1 MQTLSKEQRMLARK
15 NAASYEKVGVKTMAF
30 AVALLL
36 IAVILMFVPSVNNKS
51 EGITANAFSMN
62 VDYKLFS
69 STAATTSDEELKYS
83 DAYFSIKSAVEQ
95 EKTASDDGKLNLTYT
110 RVKKDIT
117 SITTNNPNMIFAIIG
132 IALLVGA
139 VALIISNPLKNK
151 VMLYISLGLNLLAIV
166 FIVMSTVKTAEYTLG
181 AVDYLIAGL
190 EVLLVAGIMYLNA
203 FQYIKGYGK
212 YGFTFVVPFFLTFL
226 IFQLYPIIF
235 TFRTSLTDAA
245 GWSKVLDNK
254 VIGFDNFAKLFDF
267 ETEIASNFWES
278 LGNTVIMW
286 MWNFVPQI
294 AMALI
299 LASWFTDTRMR
310 LKFQGGFKVLIFMP
324 NIITAATI
332 GILFM
337 SLFDYPVSPVNT
349 LLQQF
354 GLTNE
359 SIRFFRNVD
368 TSRGIVSFIQ
378 WWMWYG
384 NTMIIMIAGI
394 LGINPALFEA
404 ALVDGCSS
412 RQTFWKITLPL
423 IKPILLYNLV
433 TSLVGGLTMFD
444 IPHLMTQGNPNYTT
458 NTVARFIYTQGFDM
472 PNNFNVACAA
482 SVVLFGII
490 VICSLI
496 LSSIM
501 KDRDVKKVKGVGK

>member
-1 MQTLSKEQRMLARK
+1 MQKVSASAAAAPKKRK
-15 NAASYEKVGVKTMAF
+15 SISY
-30 AVALLL
+30 
-36 IAVILMFVPSVNNKS
+36 
-51 EGITANAFSMN
+51 
-62 VDYKLFS
+62 D
-69 STAATTSDEELKYS
+69 
-83 DAYFSIKSAVEQ
+83 
-95 EKTASDDGKLNLTYT
+95 
-110 RVKKDIT
+110 
-117 SITTNNPNMIFAIIG
+117 
-132 IALLVGA
+132 
-139 VALIISNPLKNK
+139 
-151 VMLYISLGLNLLAIV
+151 
-166 FIVMSTVKTAEYTLG
+166 
-181 AVDYLIAGL
+181 
-190 EVLLVAGIMYLNA
+190 
-203 FQYIKGYGK
+203 K
-212 YGFTFVVPFFLTFL
+212 YGYLFVAPFFITFL
-226 IFQLYPIIF
+226 IFQLYPIFF

-245 GWSKVLDNK
+245 GWAKVLDNK
-254 VIGFDNFAKLFDF
+254 IVGFDSFAKIFNF
-267 ETEIASNFWES
+267 GSEISNFFWQS

-286 MWNFVPQI
+286 VFNFVPQI
-294 AMALI
+294 GMALM

-324 NIITAATI
+324 NIITAATL
-332 GILFM
+332 GILFF
-337 SLFDYPVSPVNT
+337 SLFGYPVGPINT
-349 LLQQF
+349 LLQQL
-354 GLTNE
+354 GLQNAPFE
-359 SIRFFRNVD
+359 FFRSVP
-368 TSRGIVSFIQ
+368 TARGIVSFIQ

-458 NTVARFIYTQGFDM
+458 NTVARFIYQQGFEM
-472 PNNFNVACAA
+472 PNNFNLACAA

-496 LSSIM
+496 LSAIM